1 MSLET
6 VSFIAMADGTAEDYA
21 LLDRCEERFM
31 TGLVDRVLD
40 HLKLLQESYGGYKID
55 RYQHSLQTATRAQR
69 AGADEETIVAAL
81 LHDIGDTIAP
91 SAHGPMAAAVLSPF
105 VSPETAWMVEKHPIF
120 QGYHYFHHY
129 GLDRNQR
136 EKFRGHPAFERTC
149 RFCDEWDQTAFD
161 PHYDTLPLESF
172 TPLVRRIFAT
182 PRWRLG

>member
-55 RYQHSLQTATRAQR
+55 RYHHSLQTATRAQR

-91 SAHGPMAAAVLSPF
+91 SAHGPMAAAVLSHY

-161 PHYDTLPLESF
+161 PNYDTLPLDTF